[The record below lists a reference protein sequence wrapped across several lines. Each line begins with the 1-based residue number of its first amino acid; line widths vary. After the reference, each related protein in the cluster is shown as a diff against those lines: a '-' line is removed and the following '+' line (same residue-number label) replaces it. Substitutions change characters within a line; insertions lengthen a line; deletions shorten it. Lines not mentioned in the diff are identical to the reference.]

1 MSAGARTLTGT
12 QKAALV
18 IMNLS
23 TEAAATVMRQFSEQ
37 EAEEITAEI
46 MRLKSVDA
54 GMAERAIREFTERS
68 TGRGATGR
76 GGRDFAAGLLEASFG
91 AERAQ
96 GLLERLDSGAS
107 FDFLEGADAV
117 QVSSLLDGELP
128 ETIAFV
134 LTRLGTELASSVLA
148 RLEPAIQVDVAE
160 SIATMGAATPEAV
173 GIVTTVL
180 KQRARTIVQPQ
191 EKVQAAGGVQPLVDI
206 IKRAD
211 AATERELLAALD
223 ERDSELAEQV
233 RSRMLGFDDI
243 VTLEERDV
251 QQVLRILDPAMLAIA
266 LKGANPNVAETIRNN
281 MSERNR
287 TTLDEETELL
297 GRVLKGQVDEAR
309 SQVVRAIRDLEASG
323 SITVNRAQEEE
334 EYVD

>member
-1 MSAGARTLTGT
+1 MTTGTRTLTGT

-46 MRLKSVDA
+46 MRLKGVDSA
-54 GMAERAIREFTERS
+54 TAENAIREFTERS
-68 TGRGATGR
+68 TGRSATAR

-96 GLLERLDSGAS
+96 GLLDRLDSGAS

-148 RLEPAIQVDVAE
+148 RLEASVRVDVAE
-160 SIATMGAATPEAV
+160 SIATMGMPTPEAV
-173 GIVTTVL
+173 GIVTSVL

-211 AATERELLAALD
+211 AATERDLLAALD

-251 QQVLRILDPAMLAIA
+251 QQVVRTLDPAMLAIA
-266 LKGANPNVAETIRNN
+266 LKGANPNVVETIRAN

-287 TTLDEETELL
+287 TSLDEETGLL

-323 SITVNRAQEEE
+323 TITVSRAKEEE

>member
-1 MSAGARTLTGT
+1 MNAPQTLTGT

-18 IMNLS
+18 LMNLS
-23 TEAAATVMRQFSEQ
+23 KEHAAVVMRQFSEQ

-46 MRLKSVDA
+46 VRLRNVDA
-54 GMAERAIREFTERS
+54 DTAESAIREFTERS
-68 TGRGATGR
+68 IGRSANAR

-91 AERAQ
+91 ADRAQ
-96 GLLERLDSGAS
+96 DLLERLDSGSS
-107 FDFLEGADAV
+107 FEFLDGADAV

-128 ETIAFV
+128 DTIAFV
-134 LTRLGTELASSVLA
+134 LTRVRTDLASAVLA
-148 RLEPAIQVDVAE
+148 RLDPAIRVDVAQA
-160 SIATMGAATPEAV
+160 IATMGTPTPEAV
-173 GIVTTVL
+173 SIVTAVL
-180 KQRARTIVQPQ
+180 KQRARAIVLPQ
-191 EKVQAAGGVQPLVDI
+191 EKVQASGGVQPLVDI
-206 IKRAD
+206 IKRSD
-211 AATERELLAALD
+211 AVTERDLLAALD

-251 QQVLRILDPAMLAIA
+251 QQVLRSLDPAMLAIA
-266 LKGANPNVAETIRNN
+266 MKGASQQVVDTIRAN

-287 TTLDEETELL
+287 TMLDEESQLL
-297 GRVLKGQVDEAR
+297 GRILKGQVDEAR

-323 SITVNRAQEEE
+323 TITVHRGAEEE

>member
-1 MSAGARTLTGT
+1 MTATRTLTGT

-23 TEAAATVMRQFSEQ
+23 TEHAAVVMRQFSEQ

-46 MRLKSVDA
+46 VRLRNVDA
-54 GMAERAIREFTERS
+54 ETAETAIREFSERS
-68 TGRGATGR
+68 IGRAANSR

-96 GLLERLDSGAS
+96 GFLERLDSGSS
-107 FDFLEGADAV
+107 FEFLDGADAV

-128 ETIAFV
+128 ETTAFV
-134 LTRLGTELASSVLA
+134 LTRVRTDLASAVLA
-148 RLEPAIQVDVAE
+148 RLEPSVRVDVAQA
-160 SIATMGAATPEAV
+160 IATMGTPTPEAV
-173 GIVTTVL
+173 SIVTAVL
-180 KQRARTIVQPQ
+180 KQRARAIVLPQ
-191 EKVQAAGGVQPLVDI
+191 EKVQASGGVQPLVDI
-206 IKRAD
+206 IKRSD
-211 AATERELLAALD
+211 AATERDLLAALE

-233 RSRMLGFDDI
+233 KSRMLGFDDI

-251 QQVLRILDPAMLAIA
+251 QQVLRSLDPAMLAIA
-266 LKGANPNVAETIRNN
+266 MKGASQSVIETVRGN

-287 TTLDEETELL
+287 TALDEETELL

-323 SITVNRAQEEE
+323 TITVHRAAEEE